1 MNTDGRRD
9 LAVAV
14 LLTEATALL
23 IALVMPVTP
32 SRTGSTWSLAELVWP
47 EPSYAQEV
55 AVYFLATNALILVIG
70 GIAWVA
76 YRLRGPAS

>member
-1 MNTDGRRD
+1 MNAEGRRD

-47 EPSYAQEV
+47 EPSYLQEV
-55 AVYFLATNALILVIG
+55 AVYFLATNALILLIG
-70 GIAWVA
+70 GAAWVW